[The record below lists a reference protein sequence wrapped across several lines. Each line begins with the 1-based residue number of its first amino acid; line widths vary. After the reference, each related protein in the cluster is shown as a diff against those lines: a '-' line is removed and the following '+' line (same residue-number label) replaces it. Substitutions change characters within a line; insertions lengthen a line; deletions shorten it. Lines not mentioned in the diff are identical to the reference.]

1 MNDRSIAFLQDIPV
15 EVVVELGRTRL
26 TLRKLAALDVDDV
39 VELDRGE
46 DDPVDLVVGGRTIAR
61 ALIVR
66 SGDQVSLKIVDVG
79 ETAERNS
86 R

>member
-46 DDPVDLVVGGRTIAR
+46 NDPVDLVVGGRVIAR
-61 ALIVR
+61 AMLVR
-66 SGDQVSLKIVDVG
+66 SGEQLSLKIVDMG
-79 ETAERNS
+79 ETAERNAG
-86 R
+86 

>member
-46 DDPVDLVVGGRTIAR
+46 NDPVDLVVGGRVIAR
-61 ALIVR
+61 AMLVR
-66 SGDQVSLKIVDVG
+66 SGEQLSLRIVDMG
-79 ETAERNS
+79 ETAERNAG
-86 R
+86 

>member
-26 TLRKLAALDVDDV
+26 TLRKLASLDVNDV

-46 DDPVDLVVGGRTIAR
+46 NDPVDLVVGGRVIAR
-61 ALIVR
+61 AMLVR
-66 SGDQVSLKIVDVG
+66 SGEQLSLRIVDVG
-79 ETAERNS
+79 ETAERNAG
-86 R
+86 